1 MRPPF
6 IRTTLL
12 AATVCAAFT
21 GCQDSSNERRAA
33 TEPATRTE
41 ARADAR
47 AGTQPATRQSASPA
61 PRTTKPAPETEAPPF
76 TGTLRGD
83 VAAIGGETTGWRLEG
98 DAQTGGID
106 VDVSKVQARAKQ
118 LDGKRVTAAGR
129 MTTKRWVERG
139 ETQVLVVEKLEPAAD
154 PER

>member
-1 MRPPF
+1 MRRPL

-12 AATVCAAFT
+12 AATLCAALT
-21 GCQDSSNERRAA
+21 GCQDSSNDRPAA
-33 TEPATRTE
+33 SEPA
-41 ARADAR
+41 ARNDAR
-47 AGTQPATRQSASPA
+47 AGDRVDTQPATRQTAGAGTSRPA
-61 PRTTKPAPETEAPPF
+61 PQTEAPPF

-118 LDGKRVTAAGR
+118 LDGRRVTVTGK
-129 MTTKRWVERG
+129 MTTRSWPESG
-139 ETQVLVVEKLEPAAD
+139 ETQVLVVEKIEPA
-154 PER
+154 PQPQK